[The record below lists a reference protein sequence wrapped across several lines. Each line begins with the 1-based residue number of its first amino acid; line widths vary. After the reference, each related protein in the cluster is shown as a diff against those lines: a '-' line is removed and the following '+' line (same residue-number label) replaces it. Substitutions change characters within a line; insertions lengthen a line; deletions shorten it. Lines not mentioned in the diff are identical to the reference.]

1 MSPDL
6 IWVKARNQGNW
17 HWLSDT
23 LRGTAN
29 TRYKLYSNS
38 TNAEDTAPIY
48 GQADSINDFGFVAGG
63 GTHESNP
70 LSDSNLLGT
79 DYICYSWKAGGSKG
93 TFNIDGEGRANASDV
108 NMNVGAFNS
117 SSYNTSQRWS
127 DSLTV
132 NTGSVSN
139 ATQAFNANLTNGAD
153 SSASTGSNDRTMTAT
168 IGLTLNNETVEVYPN
183 HTYSGYYATID
194 GVDQP
199 IQYFTTPNGFKTMGP
214 FTGTLTSV
222 TVTNGTESSSRPAGI
237 RAIKVGGKILVDN
250 NITPPNVPSVANTG
264 CSVGT
269 KQGFSITKFTTGS
282 GTSGGAT
289 IAHGLN
295 SKPDMYMY
303 KPLSTSGEWV
313 VVHKA
318 NYNRFGYLNAT
329 THFRTINSQ
338 GGGTPADPTDKVL
351 TLYDLGVTLASKD
364 YICYAWSDVPGMQR
378 FGRYEGS
385 GVAGNYVYLGFRPA
399 LIWIKSYDS
408 TSIEN
413 WGIIDSTR
421 SYANPG
427 NHTLAT
433 NLYEAESYFGDG
445 SSVYGSSNKID
456 LVSDGFVLRETS
468 GFGNTSGITFI
479 YCAWAEK
486 PQFNLYGGQSNAR

>member
-1 MSPDL
+1 
-6 IWVKARNQGNW
+6 
-17 HWLSDT
+17 
-23 LRGTAN
+23 
-29 TRYKLYSNS
+29 
-38 TNAEDTAPIY
+38 PIY

-237 RAIKVGGKILVDN
+237 RAIKVGGKILIDN
-250 NITPPNVPSVANTG
+250 GVTPPNLPSIAPDKV
-264 CSVGT
+264 SVGT
-269 KQGFSITKFTTGS
+269 KQGFSIIKYS
-282 GTSGGAT
+282 G
-289 IAHGLN
+289 
-295 SKPDMYMY
+295 D
-303 KPLSTSGEWV
+303 
-313 VVHKA
+313 
-318 NYNRFGYLNAT
+318 
-329 THFRTINSQ
+329 SQ
-338 GGGTPADPTDKVL
+338 GGDGRIPHGLTQEPDFMIFKSLDAADNWAIYHSSLGQNYLEFTVQATGGNPQNRWSSLPTDKVI
-351 TLYDLGVTLASKD
+351 YLG
-364 YICYAWSDVPGMQR
+364 SDTNINTKNHIMYVWHNVPGLQK
-378 FGRYEGS
+378 FGTY
-385 GVAGNYVYLGFRPA
+385 VGNGDGDGPFVELGFRPA
-399 LIWIKSYDS
+399 LVWCKS
-408 TSIEN
+408 TSFTNDYTN
-413 WGIIDSTR
+413 WDINDSVRDT
-421 SYANPG
+421 YNPADA
-427 NHTLAT
+427 TLAA
-433 NLYEAESYFGDG
+433 NLNDSENSGNIG
-445 SSVYGSSNKID
+445 TQKID
-456 LVSDGFVLRETS
+456 FLSNGFKIRQPATSSSKNTDGET
-468 GFGNTSGITFI
+468 
-479 YCAWAEK
+479 Y
-486 PQFNLYGGQSNAR
+486 

>member
-1 MSPDL
+1 MGTAYTNIDCTKDYFPAFSAYKAGKVTCNFGQKPFKFPPPDGFQPINAANVRPETVISRPDQYFNATLWSGDDTDPKQINLGMAADL

-153 SSASTGSNDRTMTAT
+153 SS
-168 IGLTLNNETVEVYPN
+168 
-183 HTYSGYYATID
+183 
-194 GVDQP
+194 
-199 IQYFTTPNGFKTMGP
+199 
-214 FTGTLTSV
+214 
-222 TVTNGTESSSRPAGI
+222 
-237 RAIKVGGKILVDN
+237 
-250 NITPPNVPSVANTG
+250 
-264 CSVGT
+264 
-269 KQGFSITKFTTGS
+269 
-282 GTSGGAT
+282 
-289 IAHGLN
+289 
-295 SKPDMYMY
+295 
-303 KPLSTSGEWV
+303 LS
-313 VVHKA
+313 
-318 NYNRFGYLNAT
+318 
-329 THFRTINSQ
+329 
-338 GGGTPADPTDKVL
+338 
-351 TLYDLGVTLASKD
+351 
-364 YICYAWSDVPGMQR
+364 
-378 FGRYEGS
+378 
-385 GVAGNYVYLGFRPA
+385 
-399 LIWIKSYDS
+399 LIHI
-408 TSIEN
+408 
-413 WGIIDSTR
+413 
-421 SYANPG
+421 
-427 NHTLAT
+427 
-433 NLYEAESYFGDG
+433 
-445 SSVYGSSNKID
+445 
-456 LVSDGFVLRETS
+456 
-468 GFGNTSGITFI
+468 
-479 YCAWAEK
+479 
-486 PQFNLYGGQSNAR
+486 